1 MQGTID
7 EVIVKVT
14 SKVDGDSATSIENLA
29 NSLSKLKAS
38 IKGGYGNLNKLA
50 ESLSKLQDSS
60 KNLKSLEKTLS
71 SLGGIA
77 DALKPLSEITSPK
90 GLTKTIKDLEK
101 LPTVISSIT
110 PDTLQNVA
118 RVSGQ
123 LAEALTPLANK
134 FAEIAVG
141 FSSLQALA
149 NKYGISVTKI
159 TESNNRASNSMSAL
173 KRIVNSVKTPF
184 NKLQSVIE
192 KFRKSTDKG
201 FDKIISKSKQ
211 LYLSLLGTRSIFTA
225 TRKAISEY
233 MQMDAELTKETT
245 NLWRALGAQ
254 LAPALEEVLYLFKQA
269 VRVVY
274 SFVYAITG
282 IDLIAR
288 ANAKAM
294 ASWGSSAKNT
304 LGSLQKFDDLN
315 VAEFGSGSDDN
326 QLIELDKID
335 LSPIQW
341 LIDAVKKIKQTLEEA
356 FDTGKWLNVGKAVG
370 DLINDFSKFI
380 NDLDVLEKI
389 ENIASSLSDFINGL
403 FTNISGA
410 DIGNTIETALLV
422 IPRFINTSLRKIEWD
437 IIGTK
442 ISDALGE
449 INFETIITE
458 WANKFILLTDGLQT
472 AFLNIDTETLAN
484 SLSQIIKGLLNSINN
499 LLTTIKWGEISTKLH
514 DVIITMDWKGIFES
528 VWDIIKNL
536 LSGIGQTFA
545 GLIFGKEFESE
556 ASSIWTG
563 LAVVLG
569 GVLVTTILPL
579 IGSGL
584 FSKLKTGLLSKLG
597 LGSSTSTALTKDQ
610 GLGSMFDSLGDAS
623 KKLGTAVEII
633 AILGGLALVIT
644 TITDLLETFSKTG
657 MSSKDAL
664 ILIGGILG
672 EIAIGFAALA
682 LATKLLDPADTLTI
696 LTLLGGLSVTLLSL
710 ATALTMIN
718 SLGLTNTKLLEQM
731 AIIVGSLVILLG
743 ALTGFARLLGSNP
756 MYMIA
761 VVALAASL
769 SLILFAVAATLP
781 TILDATSKFINDI
794 APPIQ
799 MILETIGTLIQD
811 IILALGVTLPPILN
825 SIGKI
830 FDTIFTGIS
839 KVVLSV
845 GKVIVDIMNTAGN
858 LIDTVLNSILNFINN
873 LGPAINNFVD
883 NCIIAVTK
891 LINFLIS
898 GIEYMINTLV
908 IGGINNMI
916 KGINKLIPGDSLDIN
931 LINKVTIDR
940 FVPKLETGTNEVP
953 YEGLYHLHEGEAV
966 VPKKYNPAVGGG
978 YSGELD
984 EKIDKLITIV
994 ENMET
999 STVVNLGNKT
1009 LYNEQ
1014 KKYNNSQRN
1023 KYGTINI

>member
-14 SKVDGDSATSIENLA
+14 SKVDGDSSTNIENLA
-29 NSLSKLKAS
+29 NSLAKLKAS
-38 IKGGYGNLNKLA
+38 IKGGYNNLNKLA

-233 MQMDAELTKETT
+233 MQLDAELTKETT

-254 LAPALEEVLYLFKQA
+254 LAPAIEEVLYLFKQA

-335 LSPIQW
+335 LSPIQKV
-341 LIDAVKKIKQTLEEA
+341 IDWVKRLKDTIKEA
-356 FDTGKWLNVGKAVG
+356 WKTGKW
-370 DLINDFSKFI
+370 
-380 NDLDVLEKI
+380 
-389 ENIASSLSDFINGL
+389 
-403 FTNISGA
+403 
-410 DIGNTIETALLV
+410 
-422 IPRFINTSLRKIEWD
+422 
-437 IIGTK
+437 
-442 ISDALGE
+442 
-449 INFETIITE
+449 
-458 WANKFILLTDGLQT
+458 
-472 AFLNIDTETLAN
+472 
-484 SLSQIIKGLLNSINN
+484 
-499 LLTTIKWGEISTKLH
+499 
-514 DVIITMDWKGIFES
+514 
-528 VWDIIKNL
+528 
-536 LSGIGQTFA
+536 
-545 GLIFGKEFESE
+545 
-556 ASSIWTG
+556 
-563 LAVVLG
+563 
-569 GVLVTTILPL
+569 
-579 IGSGL
+579 
-584 FSKLKTGLLSKLG
+584 
-597 LGSSTSTALTKDQ
+597 
-610 GLGSMFDSLGDAS
+610 
-623 KKLGTAVEII
+623 TAVAE
-633 AILGGLALVIT
+633 VI
-644 TITDLLETFSKTG
+644 
-657 MSSKDAL
+657 
-664 ILIGGILG
+664 G
-672 EIAIGFAALA
+672 EGF
-682 LATKLLDPADTLTI
+682 
-696 LTLLGGLSVTLLSL
+696 
-710 ATALTMIN
+710 
-718 SLGLTNTKLLEQM
+718 E
-731 AIIVGSLVILLG
+731 
-743 ALTGFARLLGSNP
+743 
-756 MYMIA
+756 Y
-761 VVALAASL
+761 
-769 SLILFAVAATLP
+769 
-781 TILDATSKFINDI
+781 
-794 APPIQ
+794 
-799 MILETIGTLIQD
+799 
-811 IILALGVTLPPILN
+811 
-825 SIGKI
+825 
-830 FDTIFTGIS
+830 
-839 KVVLSV
+839 
-845 GKVIVDIMNTAGN
+845 
-858 LIDTVLNSILNFINN
+858 
-873 LGPAINNFVD
+873 AINNFPSD
-883 NCIIAVTK
+883 KLANIISKTITTSFKVINT
-891 LINFLIS
+891 LINKIPWKTLGNKIRETILNIKWGDILNEVGETINSVFTSGLSFISGLTGLDIDSGTFGFFNDLTNINESLDWSNIINSLNALGESLKPFAEEVGNGLIWFYNELLVPLAIYVVNDLIPTFLDLLSSCFDTLGNVIEIIKPNIEWLWDNLLNPLLEIVEMTIISLIEDLTNKFKNFSTWCSNNKEIVSTVTDLIISFLIS
-898 GIEYMINTLV
+898 LFTYLAVKGISALITAFATALYTFAGSLAAVNIPLV
-908 IGGINNMI
+908 ITVAGFAGLVYGIIEISKHWDKMNN
-916 KGINKLIPGDSLDIN
+916 LE
-931 LINKVTIDR
+931 KVT
-940 FVPKLETGTNEVP
+940 
-953 YEGLYHLHEGEAV
+953 V
-966 VPKKYNPAVGGG
+966 VLAALAIAATTAAIAVGAFQSAWSLGIAAVAIVAGIVAITAAVNSAVKRAESLSISTANTSAFGG
-978 YSGELD
+978 GGGGSRGYATGGFPEKGQYFYARENGIPELVGSIGSQTAVANNVQI
-984 EKIDKLITIV
+984 IDGIKQGVV
-994 ENMET
+994 EAIRESDFNT
-999 STVVNLGNKT
+999 TTVVNLGNKT